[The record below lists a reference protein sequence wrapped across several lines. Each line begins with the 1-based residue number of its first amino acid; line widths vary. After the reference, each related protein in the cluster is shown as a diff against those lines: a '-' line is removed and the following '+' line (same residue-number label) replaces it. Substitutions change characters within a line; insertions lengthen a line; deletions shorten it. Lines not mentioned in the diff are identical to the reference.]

1 VRIVLTSFYIVF
13 LVLFPRVLITESGDK
28 KAEITVRGTTDFS
41 IDGKG
46 EALEWNQADWYFLPS
61 RSSLNSVHQ
70 TQLKCL
76 YSKKGI
82 YFLFKCQDKKIT
94 STFKSDF
101 ADLWNEDVAEI
112 FLWPDE
118 SYPVYF
124 EYEISPLNRE
134 LVLLIPNLDGQFWGW
149 QPWHYEQDRQV
160 NHLTSAIGGELKSDA
175 VVDGWIAEVFIPYQ
189 LFKPLT
195 NVPPVSGS
203 NWRAN
208 FYRCDYD
215 DDQYHYWAWQP
226 IEKRFHEFEKF
237 GTLIF
242 E

>member
-1 VRIVLTSFYIVF
+1 MKIILIKYYIVIWCM
-13 LVLFPRVLITESGDK
+13 LPRILFSQGEVKTT
-28 KAEITVRGTTDFS
+28 EITVRSTIDFA
-41 IDGKG
+41 INGKG
-46 EALEWNQADWYFLPS
+46 EALNWEKTEWYTIQV
-61 RSSLNSVHQ
+61 RSSGNIDMQ

-76 YSKKGI
+76 YSRTGL
-82 YFLFKCQDKKIT
+82 YFLFRCEDQLISAT
-94 STFKSDF
+94 IETDF
-101 ADLWNEDVAEI
+101 ADLWLEDVVEI

-149 QPWHYEQDRQV
+149 QPWHYEQDRRV
-160 NHLTSAIGGELKSDA
+160 NHLTSAIGGELKSEA
-175 VVDGWIAEVFIPYQ
+175 VVDEWMAEIFIPYE
-189 LFKPLT
+189 LLKPLT

-215 DDQYHYWAWQP
+215 NGQYNYWAWQP

-237 GTLIF
+237 GVLVF